1 MPSFD
6 VVSEANLSEV
16 DNAMGN
22 VTREISTRY
31 DFKGSKSTVEHDD
44 GVITINADDD
54 LKLKQVK
61 EILQGNL
68 QKRGIEPGQL
78 DYQKVE
84 QAAGQSVR
92 QKVLVKQGLDKE
104 LAKQLVKE
112 IKASKMKVQVAIQ
125 GEELRVTGKKRD
137 DLQEVIA
144 FLKGLGIE
152 QPLQYKNFRD

>member
-6 VVSEANLSEV
+6 IVSEADLNEV
-16 DNAMGN
+16 DNAIGN
-22 VTREISTRY
+22 VMREIGTRY
-31 DFKGSKSTVEHDD
+31 DFKGSQSRVEHEG
-44 GVITINADDD
+44 GVVTIHADDD
-54 LKLKQVK
+54 LKLKQVH

-84 QAAGQSVR
+84 PAAGQAVR
-92 QKVLVKQGLDKE
+92 QRVLVKEGIDKE
-104 LAKQLVKE
+104 LAKKIVKE
-112 IKASKMKVQVAIQ
+112 IKGSKMKVQVAIQ

-137 DLQEVIA
+137 DLQDCIA
-144 FLKGLGIE
+144 FVKGLGLD

>member
-16 DNAMGN
+16 DNAIGN

-31 DFKGSKSTVEHDD
+31 DFKGSKSTVEHED

-54 LKLKQVK
+54 LKRKQVQ

-84 QAAGQSVR
+84 PAAGQSVR

-104 LAKQLVKE
+104 LAKKLVKE

>member
-16 DNAMGN
+16 DNAIGN

-31 DFKGSKSTVEHDD
+31 DFKGSKSTVEHED
-44 GVITINADDD
+44 GVITINADDE
-54 LKLKQVK
+54 LKRKQVQ

-84 QAAGQSVR
+84 PAAGQSVR

-104 LAKQLVKE
+104 LAKQLVKD
-112 IKASKMKVQVAIQ
+112 IKATKMKVQVAIQ

>member
-6 VVSEANLSEV
+6 VVSEADMAEV
-16 DNAMGN
+16 DNAIAN
-22 VTREISTRY
+22 VMREIQTRY
-31 DFKGSKSTVEHDD
+31 DFKGSQSRVEHED
-44 GVITINADDD
+44 GVITIHADDE
-54 LKLKQVK
+54 LKRKQVQ

-78 DYQKVE
+78 DYQKIE
-84 QAAGQSVR
+84 PAAGQSVR

-104 LAKQLVKE
+104 LAKKLTKE
-112 IKASKMKVQVAIQ
+112 IKATKLKVQVAIQ

-137 DLQEVIA
+137 DLQEAIA